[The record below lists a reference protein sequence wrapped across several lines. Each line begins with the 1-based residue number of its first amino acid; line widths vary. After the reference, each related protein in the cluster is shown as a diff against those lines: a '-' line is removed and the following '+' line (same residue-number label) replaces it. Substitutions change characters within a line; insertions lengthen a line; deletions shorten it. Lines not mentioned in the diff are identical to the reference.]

1 MRKKMIKKLSIFF
14 VNQKRVN
21 IKNQL
26 KDERDKEMRKNYK
39 N

>member
-1 MRKKMIKKLSIFF
+1 MIKKLSIFF
-14 VNQKRVN
+14 INQKRVN